1 MTWLGN
7 SNCYFCLHSVISYPS
22 KWTLNLTYDVLMRS
36 FLTILEGQSIKFH
49 KSIGSICL
57 RLKNFAVWIC
67 WSIAWV
73 YQLKAKFTSI
83 QLTTCKNFAEV
94 KLRSDRSND
103 MVVEDSVICI
113 CCFTTWWS
121 HRCSCWQEACISVF
135 GYCNRN
141 VNCHSII
148 VYICN
153 VSFHFFNS
161 VVVDTNF
168 IEGQFTKVDFTIGSI
183 GHSLVGIGITCSV
196 SSQCEAK
203 VSCVQS
209 TVWKWFIKVK
219 IYFYWVRCEG
229 IIKFFIFT
237 RCWVTIS
244 INTIN
249 WGVGCSSC
257 QSMTCLSNSNRYFRF
272 HLVIGHIC
280 QWSLDLFNRI
290 IKGLAV
296 ISLSWSIFSKIVH
309 CVLDTCE
316 LHITS
321 RIVGC
326 SSNHS
331 TCFIQKIKSK
341 LICLKLTTR

>member
-7 SNCYFCLHSVISYPS
+7 SNCYFCLHGVISYPS

-49 KSIGSICL
+49 KSVGIICL
-57 RLKNFAVWIC
+57 RLKNFSVWIC

-73 YQLKAKFTSI
+73 YQLKAKFTSS
-83 QLTTCKNFAEV
+83 QLTTCKNLAEV

-148 VYICN
+148 VNIWN

-161 VVVDTNF
+161 VVIDTSF
-168 IEGQFTKVDFTIGSI
+168 IEWQRTKVNLTISFICYRFINITVTSQFKAEITSI
-183 GHSLVGIGITCSV
+183 KRTI
-196 SSQCEAK
+196 
-203 VSCVQS
+203 
-209 TVWKWFIKVK
+209 WKRLIKVK
-219 IYFYWVRCEG
+219 VYFHWRWCEG
-229 IIKFFIFT
+229 IVKFFIFI

-249 WGVGCSSC
+249 WGVGCNSC
-257 QSMTCLSNSNRYFRF
+257 QDMMIIFSNFNSYFRF
-272 HLVIGHIC
+272 HLIIRHTCFGCCWHNFFYSVVKSLSTLSWRIC
-280 QWSLDLFNRI
+280 CKVTNFVFNAREFNITVRI
-290 IKGLAV
+290 IFCSAN
-296 ISLSWSIFSKIVH
+296 H
-309 CVLDTCE
+309 C
-316 LHITS
+316 
-321 RIVGC
+321 
-326 SSNHS
+326 

-341 LICLKLTTR
+341 LICF